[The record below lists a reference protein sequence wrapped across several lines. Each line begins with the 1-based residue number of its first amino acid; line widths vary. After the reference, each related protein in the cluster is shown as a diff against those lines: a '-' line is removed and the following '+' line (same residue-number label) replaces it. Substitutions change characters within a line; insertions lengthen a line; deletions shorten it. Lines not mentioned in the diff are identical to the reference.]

1 MAFQVDRSAFDPDSG
16 FEYYIC
22 FKPASQVD
30 GDEVTSRISIE
41 VAVSVSET
49 GDIADLSFVLPKAC
63 RSDYALTYI
72 KKDPTAVCVENRV
85 FVALPG
91 LSGDAVL
98 TAPGTVELDN
108 AGRIEAQDLGL
119 ALRGRCALADL
130 VVDRV
135 GRDRFHRD
143 ADVAALRFHLCGL
156 EIDQRILR
164 IDRQRFPVSDGLHVG
179 LLQAS
184 EIRWPYCLA

>member
-22 FKPASQVD
+22 FKPPSQVD

-63 RSDYALTYI
+63 RNDYSLTYI
-72 KKDPTAVCVENRV
+72 KKDSTALCVENRV
-85 FVALPG
+85 FVSLPG

-98 TAPGTVELDN
+98 NAPGTVELDN
-108 AGRIEAQDLGL
+108 GGRI
-119 ALRGRCALADL
+119 
-130 VVDRV
+130 
-135 GRDRFHRD
+135 
-143 ADVAALRFHLCGL
+143 VAI
-156 EIDQRILR
+156 EINGCIPHTTT
-164 IDRQRFPVSDGLHVG
+164 FKPAH
-179 LLQAS
+179 A
-184 EIRWPYCLA
+184 